1 MHRTIFIKCFFFINE
16 QMNCNYSNLSFN
28 YGVKQV
34 LKHRNEEYVPSG
46 SAQVAVLSG
55 IAF

>member
-1 MHRTIFIKCFFFINE
+1 MSKWIAH
-16 QMNCNYSNLSFN
+16 NYSNLSFK

-55 IAF
+55 IAFWNKLLLYW